1 MAQSRTWA
9 TQLVNGGPGFG
20 GGIGEVGEVVDA
32 VGVSDSEEDAGW
44 AVRKLQ
50 AEAAFAARTFPS
62 IYPTSPIEIGIET
75 CNSI

>member
-1 MAQSRTWA
+1 M
-9 TQLVNGGPGFG
+9 
-20 GGIGEVGEVVDA
+20 DA